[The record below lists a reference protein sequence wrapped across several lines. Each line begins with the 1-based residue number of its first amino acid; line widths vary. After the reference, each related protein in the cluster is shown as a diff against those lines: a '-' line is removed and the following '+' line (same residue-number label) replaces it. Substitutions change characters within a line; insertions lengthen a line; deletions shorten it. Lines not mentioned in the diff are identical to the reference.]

1 MPCFEKSYSAAAS
14 SSSRR
19 PHGPGEQNIGAI
31 QQRSGILCDM
41 TEKPGTER
49 ALAAARAVALANSV
63 ACEDAV
69 VVAAGSNVLVH
80 LKPAPVIARVMTGTA
95 VLHGNVERWLARE
108 VAVGAFLGERG
119 LAVPPSDV
127 LAPGPHQ
134 HEGLWMTFW
143 EFVEHDASR
152 PLPRAHELGGS
163 LRELHAALADF
174 PGELGQLSDV
184 RDWLDRLDRLLAEL
198 HPSPRLTPQDRDLL
212 RSHLRELTPSVFE
225 SSLPAQAIH
234 GDASISNLLRTEN
247 GLIWNDLED
256 TCIGPV
262 HWDVAGLITAARARG
277 GSEAFV
283 ADFLRAYGLDLEEL
297 DDFIAAHLLYTTVMA
312 SVRCAASATN
322 ADQR

>member
-1 MPCFEKSYSAAAS
+1 
-14 SSSRR
+14 
-19 PHGPGEQNIGAI
+19 
-31 QQRSGILCDM
+31 M
-41 TEKPGTER
+41 TEKPRTAP

-95 VLHGNVERWLARE
+95 MLHGDVERWLARE
-108 VAVGAFLGERG
+108 VAVGAFLGGRG

-134 HEGLWMTFW
+134 YEGLWMTFW
-143 EFVEHDASR
+143 EFVEHDACHPR
-152 PLPRAHELGGS
+152 PRAHELGGS

-174 PGELGQLSDV
+174 PGELGPLSDM
-184 RDWLDRLDRLLAEL
+184 RDWLDRLVAEL
-198 HPSPRLTPQDRDLL
+198 HPSPRLTALDRDLL
-212 RSHLRELTPSVFE
+212 RSHLQELTPTVFE

-234 GDASISNLLRTEN
+234 GDASISNLLRTHN

-256 TCIGPV
+256 ACVGPV
-262 HWDVAGLITAARARG
+262 HWDVAGLIVEARATG

-283 ADFLRAYGLDLEEL
+283 ADFLRAYGGLDLEEL
-297 DDFIAAHLLYTTVMA
+297 NDFIAAHLVYTTVWRA
-312 SVRCAASATN
+312 FDAQRRRAVVRA
-322 ADQR
+322 Q

>member
-1 MPCFEKSYSAAAS
+1 
-14 SSSRR
+14 
-19 PHGPGEQNIGAI
+19 
-31 QQRSGILCDM
+31 M
-41 TEKPGTER
+41 TEKPGTAR
-49 ALAAARAVALANSV
+49 ALASARAVALANSV

-95 VLHGNVERWLARE
+95 VLHGDVESWLARE

-134 HEGLWMTFW
+134 YEGLWMTFW

-152 PLPRAHELGGS
+152 PLPRADELGGS

-174 PGELGQLSDV
+174 PGELGKLSDV
-184 RDWLDRLDRLLAEL
+184 RDWLDRLLAEL
-198 HPSPRLTPQDRDLL
+198 HPSPRLTPQDIDLL
-212 RSHLRELTPSVFE
+212 RSHLQELTPTVFE

-234 GDASISNLLRTEN
+234 GDASVSNLLRTDN

-256 TCIGPV
+256 ACVGPV
-262 HWDVAGLITAARARG
+262 HWDVAGLIIEARARG

-283 ADFLRAYGLDLEEL
+283 GDFLRAYGGLDREEL
-297 DDFIAAHLLYTTVMA
+297 SDFIAAHLRYTTIWQA
-312 SVRCAASATN
+312 FDA
-322 ADQR
+322 QR